1 MCLEISQNSQENT
14 WARVLFKIKFITLFK
29 KKALAQ
35 VFSCEFCEIFKNTF
49 FNRTPTVA
57 ASRYLLLKVQT
68 YFKLLFSIQSSYW
81 FLYNALTTEL
91 TRLGEPHFCNQQIQN
106 VHLISILISPCVD
119 AIIATSF
126 TCKVNMKNILTGNA
140 TLFRNNS
147 IIPVEVIVINATVAM
162 YSLNESVR
170 HL

>member
-14 WARVLFKIKFITLFK
+14 CARVLFKIKFITLFK

-35 VFSCEFCEIFKNTF
+35 VFSYEFCEIFKNTF

-91 TRLGEPHFCNQQIQN
+91 TRLVEPHFCNQQIQN

-126 TCKVNMKNILTGNA
+126 TCKVNMKNILTGTA

>member
-1 MCLEISQNSQENT
+1 MPRDFAKSTGKHLRQGPFLNK
-14 WARVLFKIKFITLFK
+14 VYTLFK

-35 VFSCEFCEIFKNTF
+35 VFSCEFFEIFKNTF

-126 TCKVNMKNILTGNA
+126 TCKVNMKNILTGTA

>member
-1 MCLEISQNSQENT
+1 MPRNF
-14 WARVLFKIKFITLFK
+14 AKFTGKHLRQSPFLNKVYYCIK

-35 VFSCEFCEIFKNTF
+35 AFPYEFCEIFKDTF

-126 TCKVNMKNILTGNA
+126 TRKVNMKNILTGTA